1 MNLELTEEQTRIVHH
16 ALEVYLADLREEIA
30 KTERHE
36 WRAGLHNE
44 EAVIRQV
51 LEKIE

>member
-1 MNLELTEEQTRIVHH
+1 MNLELTEEQARIVHH
-16 ALEVYLADLREEIA
+16 ALEVYMADLREEIA

-44 EAVIRQV
+44 EEVIRQV
-51 LEKIE
+51 LDKLE